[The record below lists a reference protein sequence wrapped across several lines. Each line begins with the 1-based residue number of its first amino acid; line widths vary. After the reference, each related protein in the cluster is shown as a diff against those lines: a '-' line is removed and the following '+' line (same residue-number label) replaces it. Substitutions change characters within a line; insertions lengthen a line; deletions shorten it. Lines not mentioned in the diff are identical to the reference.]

1 MLIINTYT
9 ILEDNKRLER
19 QAELH
24 RKCILILQTS
34 SNER

>member
-1 MLIINTYT
+1 MVITNTYLT
-9 ILEDNKRLER
+9 QNNRERLNR

-34 SNER
+34 TDKG